1 MIGNTLPEET
11 MSNLAACVE
20 SLKLIPMLTV
30 LDSLEVNLEIPGKSC
45 MDIPEAKVLLPIL
58 ISVRSSLGSKL
69 FKVNCIEV
77 IEAENKCGF
86 LVYLYCTC
94 SWKNIHYIVLLLSDF
109 SNT

>member
-58 ISVRSSLGSKL
+58 ISVKSSLES
-69 FKVNCIEV
+69 NV
-77 IEAENKCGF
+77 I
-86 LVYLYCTC
+86 L
-94 SWKNIHYIVLLLSDF
+94 
-109 SNT
+109 

>member
-69 FKVNCIEV
+69 FKVNWIEV
-77 IEAENKCGF
+77 IEAENKARS
-86 LVYLYCTC
+86 VYL
-94 SWKNIHYIVLLLSDF
+94 
-109 SNT
+109 